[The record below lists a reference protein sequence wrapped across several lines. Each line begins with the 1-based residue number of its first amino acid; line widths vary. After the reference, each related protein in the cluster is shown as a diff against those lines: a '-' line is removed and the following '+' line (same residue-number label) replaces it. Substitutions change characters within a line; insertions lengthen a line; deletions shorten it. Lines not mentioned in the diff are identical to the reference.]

1 MVARKLVIAFDEGE
15 VAPAGS
21 YAFELD
27 LSGQSGCDI
36 IEQIVWMIESLE
48 SPYEVRVNRRRVSA
62 GEIGD
67 AHTRMTVW
75 TNDRDNADFLWL
87 MHELGVK
94 VVRAVP
100 GDG

>member
-1 MVARKLVIAFDEGE
+1 MNQR
-15 VAPAGS
+15 P
-21 YAFELD
+21 
-27 LSGQSGCDI
+27 
-36 IEQIVWMIESLE
+36 
-48 SPYEVRVNRRRVSA
+48 VSA
-62 GEIGD
+62 DEIGD

>member
-1 MVARKLVIAFDEGE
+1 MAENRLVIAFDEGE

-48 SPYEVRVNRRRVSA
+48 SAYEVRVNQRPASA
-62 GEIGD
+62 AEIGI

-94 VVRAVP
+94 LVRAVP
-100 GDG
+100 ADG

>member
-1 MVARKLVIAFDEGE
+1 MVARKLVISFDEGE

-62 GEIGD
+62 GEIGG

>member
-1 MVARKLVIAFDEGE
+1 
-15 VAPAGS
+15 
-21 YAFELD
+21 
-27 LSGQSGCDI
+27 
-36 IEQIVWMIESLE
+36 MIESLE
-48 SPYEVRVNRRRVSA
+48 SAYEVRVNRRPVSA
-62 GEIGD
+62 AEIGG
-67 AHTRMTVW
+67 AHAQMTVW